1 MINKPE
7 KNDLILE
14 FEIQEQMETCFKTI
28 LEKNTTED
36 LDIENKN
43 LSINSQEIEYSKTDL
58 SYHRFQTLIFDE
70 KNRYIGYLA
79 LIVSNNNERID
90 EYFVIE

>member
-1 MINKPE
+1 MRNKPK

-14 FEIQEQMETCFKTI
+14 FEIQEQMETSFKTI
-28 LEKNTTED
+28 LEKNTAED

-43 LSINSQEIEYSKTDL
+43 VSINSQKIEYSKMDL
-58 SYHRFQTLIFDE
+58 GYHRFQTLIFDE
-70 KNRYIGYLA
+70 KNKHIGYYA
-79 LIVSNNNERID
+79 LIVSNNNEIID